1 MAENYL
7 TLVKSFVRKNGLH
20 NIISIHTMALNEHR
34 INFFVETKE
43 EPKVEAI
50 KAVLTDDISF
60 SLTNDDNGNYLGVFV
75 LPNTMANI
83 EIVEKAL
90 LVY

>member
-7 TLVKSFVRKNGLH
+7 TLVKTFVRKNSLH
-20 NIISIHTMALNEHR
+20 NILSIHTMALNENR
-34 INFFVETKE
+34 INFFVETIE
-43 EPKVEAI
+43 EPKVEAVR
-50 KAVLTDDISF
+50 AALTKDISF
-60 SLTNDDNGNYLGVFV
+60 SVTTDDNGHYLGVFV
-75 LPNTMANI
+75 LPNTMDNI